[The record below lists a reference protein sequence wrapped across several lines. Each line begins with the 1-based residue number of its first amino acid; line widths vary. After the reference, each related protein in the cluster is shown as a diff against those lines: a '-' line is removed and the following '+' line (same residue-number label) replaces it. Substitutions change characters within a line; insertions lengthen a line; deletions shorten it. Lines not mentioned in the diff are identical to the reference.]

1 MAQFLQPNFDAGD
14 VNTVGGYA
22 AVHGRPAAFEGS
34 DGFSYSVEILTDQ
47 DQHPR
52 EHWGAYLFFVKWTR
66 IGASSPEGHLES
78 AVLVHGST
86 EGEAR
91 DRAGAILLSDAKRV
105 LDELIVRAPGSGPKR
120 KWWDAMNADAADAGH
135 DHK

>member
-47 DQHPR
+47 DHHASAP
-52 EHWGAYLFFVKWTR
+52 WAAYYFFVKWTR
-66 IGASSPEGHLES
+66 IGATSPEGHLES
-78 AVLVHGST
+78 AYLVYGAT
-86 EGEAR
+86 EAEVR
-91 DRAGAILLSDAKRV
+91 DRAGAMTLSYAKVV
-105 LDELIVRAPGSGPKR
+105 LDELIARAPGGEPRR
-120 KWWDAMNADAADAGH
+120 KWWDAMNADTPDH
-135 DHK
+135 DHA